1 MNSISK
7 IKYFSL
13 LSGIVFLIAGIYMI
27 INPLFIAYTMNII
40 FCVLLLI
47 EGVSQISAYL
57 SEKREGRSNWRLIE
71 GIVSIIIGIYFLAGD
86 SLGFPIA
93 IIVAVG
99 IWLLL
104 IGISKLLMGMRVI
117 KFERNIGQRLI
128 IIAVIQILF
137 GITVI
142 INPVFVASYI
152 SLLIA
157 ISLIVQAVV
166 AIFRFFRLNRMERKL
181 K

>member
-1 MNSISK
+1 MSSISK

-27 INPLFIAYTMNII
+27 INTLFIAYHMNII
-40 FCVLLLI
+40 IFLLLLI

-93 IIVAVG
+93 IIGAVG

-128 IIAVIQILF
+128 IIAVIQILL

>member
-47 EGVSQISAYL
+47 EGVSQISAY
-57 SEKREGRSNWRLIE
+57 
-71 GIVSIIIGIYFLAGD
+71 
-86 SLGFPIA
+86 PIA

>member
-13 LSGIVFLIAGIYMI
+13 LSGIVFLIAGIYM
-27 INPLFIAYTMNII
+27 M
-40 FCVLLLI
+40 
-47 EGVSQISAYL
+47 